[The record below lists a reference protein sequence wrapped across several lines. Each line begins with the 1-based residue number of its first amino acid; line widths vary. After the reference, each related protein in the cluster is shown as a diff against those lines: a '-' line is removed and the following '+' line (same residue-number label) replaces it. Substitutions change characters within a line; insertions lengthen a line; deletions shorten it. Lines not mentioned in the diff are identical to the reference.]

1 MPDLIL
7 QEKIIID
14 GSLIINNNQQ
24 SALVKKTNV
33 TYDSFLAE
41 EEVHHGDVL
50 LPGVVACLH

>member
-14 GSLIINNNQQ
+14 GSLIINNQQ

-50 LPGVVACLH
+50 LPGIVACLH